1 MKRGVV
7 KVTAC
12 CLAGSVI
19 FASTGLTAFAAGE
32 MPLAGIGAEII
43 ASQEKKENSE
53 TKKVIATGYDS
64 LVIAQV
70 DEYVNIRDEAS
81 TETGQIVGKLYNNSA
96 AEIIGQTGDWYLIKS
111 GDVTGYVSKDYFVTG
126 AQAEELAAEVGD
138 DVATVNTETL
148 MVRKK
153 ASTDSD
159 VIALVGDSQQLQVI
173 DQEDGW
179 VKVAVDNDVVG
190 YVSSDYVDCETK
202 FVEAESIETS
212 TAREEAV
219 QSALDRADQMKEAAI
234 NAMNNADANEAAYA
248 AQEAIVAAAEAKQLA
263 SEQELDYNVQE
274 IASTAV
280 SSADEA
286 QYAAYMAEQYQAS
299 AEAQAAAEAEAA
311 RQQAEA
317 EAAYAA
323 QQQAQA
329 SQQQQNQNWT
339 GDQTQQETQAPSTT
353 TDTTTTPDYTTGDTT
368 TTPDYTTGDATT
380 TPDYSTG
387 DVTVTP
393 DYGTGDTTTTPDY
406 TTGDTTGST
415 TTDSSAP
422 SASDYTGDVPQSD
435 ASSSDS
441 LRQGVVNYALQFV
454 GNPYVYGGTSLT
466 NGTDCSGFTQSV
478 LANFGISISRTA
490 ASQSGGG
497 TAVDMSNLQPG
508 DLLFYD
514 NGSGIGH
521 VSMYIGNGQVV
532 HASNEQTGII
542 VSSVDY
548 RTACAA
554 RSYF

>member
-286 QYAAYMAEQYQAS
+286 QYAAYMAEQYQH
-299 AEAQAAAEAEAA
+299 
-311 RQQAEA
+311 RQQ
-317 EAAYAA
+317 
-323 QQQAQA
+323 QKRKQHA
-329 SQQQQNQNWT
+329 SRQKQKQRMQH
-339 GDQTQQETQAPSTT
+339 
-353 TDTTTTPDYTTGDTT
+353 
-368 TTPDYTTGDATT
+368 
-380 TPDYSTG
+380 
-387 DVTVTP
+387 
-393 DYGTGDTTTTPDY
+393 
-406 TTGDTTGST
+406 
-415 TTDSSAP
+415 SSRHRHL
-422 SASDYTGDVPQSD
+422 
-435 ASSSDS
+435 SS
-441 LRQGVVNYALQFV
+441 R
-454 GNPYVYGGTSLT
+454 
-466 NGTDCSGFTQSV
+466 
-478 LANFGISISRTA
+478 IRI
-490 ASQSGGG
+490 
-497 TAVDMSNLQPG
+497 
-508 DLLFYD
+508 
-514 NGSGIGH
+514 
-521 VSMYIGNGQVV
+521 GQVIRHSRKHRHRPQQRIQRQHRIIQQV
-532 HASNEQTGII
+532 IPPEVQRQTALHHRVLTIPEMFHSQMQAVLI
-542 VSSVDY
+542 LSD
-548 RTACAA
+548 RAL
-554 RSYF
+554 